1 MFVYRGKRIYLA
13 CGVTDLRKAVNGLSS
28 IVKLRF
34 QVDSFEKALFVFC
47 NRGKNRM
54 KILEWD
60 GDGFWMY
67 AKRLER
73 GTFQWPSAGMPVMVL
88 DEKEFGHMLGG
99 TKLCRKLK
107 RDEIIP
113 DVVV

>member
-47 NRGKNRM
+47 NRGRNRM

-67 AKRLER
+67 TKRLER
-73 GTFQWPSAGMPVMVL
+73 GTFPWPPGEVPVMIL
-88 DEKEFGHMLGG
+88 DEKEFGLMLGS
-99 TKLCRKLK
+99 TKLWSKL
-107 RDEIIP
+107 RREEIAP